1 MHDQIGL
8 LHHQLTEQ
16 NNENRLHN
24 HNIKLNE
31 MKDQGIKFF
40 IIIIN
45 VIINII
51 IIDMTEVYALKEQL
65 QNERGTYIYIDI
77 DQIHQYY

>member
-8 LHHQLTEQ
+8 LHNQLTEQ

-24 HNIKLNE
+24 HNIKLSE
-31 MKDQGIKFF
+31 MKDQGIISSSLFMF
-40 IIIIN
+40 
-45 VIINII
+45 IINII

-65 QNERGTYIYIDI
+65 QNERGIYSIYR
-77 DQIHQYY
+77 H

>member
-31 MKDQGIKFF
+31 MKDQGINF

-45 VIINII
+45 VILNII

-65 QNERGTYIYIDI
+65 QNERGTYLY
-77 DQIHQYY
+77 HQYY